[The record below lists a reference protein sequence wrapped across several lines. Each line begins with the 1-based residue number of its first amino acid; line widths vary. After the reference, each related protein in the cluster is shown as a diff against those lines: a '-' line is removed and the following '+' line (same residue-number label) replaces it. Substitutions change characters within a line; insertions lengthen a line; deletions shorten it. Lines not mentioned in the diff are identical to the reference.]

1 LEKRKKK
8 QARLCVERDTP
19 FAPEIL
25 ALRAG
30 LEYRTGMKRQQR
42 VPLCQGVNPKRF
54 QLAKSN
60 RKAGFSLIELL
71 MVVLI
76 IALLSALVWGALGG
90 NKEKSKLVSC
100 QQNLQKIH
108 ISMQIYANDSGNRYP
123 IVPGALSSEQALSPL
138 VPKYSADTSIF
149 ICPGVDDSPSVN
161 NDPLSK
167 QHISYAYYMGRTPGD
182 AQTVL
187 MSDAQVNSLSK
198 NSGQQI
204 FSATGKPP
212 GNNHKKAGGN
222 FLFSDGHADSTISG
236 APFSL
241 VLTQGV
247 VLLHPSSK

>member
-1 LEKRKKK
+1 
-8 QARLCVERDTP
+8 
-19 FAPEIL
+19 
-25 ALRAG
+25 
-30 LEYRTGMKRQQR
+30 MKRQQR
-42 VPLCQGVNPKRF
+42 TPLCQGVNPKRLK
-54 QLAKSN
+54 LAKPN
-60 RKAGFSLIELL
+60 REAGFSLIELL

-76 IALLSALVWGALGG
+76 IALLSALVWGAIGG
-90 NKEKSKLVSC
+90 NKEKSKIASC
-100 QQNLQKIH
+100 QKNLQNVY
-108 ISMQIYANDSGNRYP
+108 SALQIYANDNHDHHP

-138 VPKYSADTSIF
+138 VPKYTADTSIF
-149 ICPGVDDSPSVN
+149 ICPGVDDSPSPN
-161 NDPLSK
+161 NDPLPK

-204 FSATGKPP
+204 FSSTGKPP

-222 FLFSDGHADSTISG
+222 FLFCDGHAESTISS

-247 VLLHPSSK
+247 VLLNPSPK